1 MIRMS
6 FLILGCLSALVLNAT
21 ASAQSIQ
28 RAPGYV
34 DPYPVENLA
43 RIMGEMHYLAFA
55 CQGRETQTWR
65 DAMLELLDYE
75 APTRGTYRQRLVD
88 RFNDGFRVQERR
100 RPRCGAEE
108 EMTRQAL
115 AAEGQTLSEQ
125 LRRTYLD

>member
-1 MIRMS
+1 MLRTV
-6 FLILGCLSALVLNAT
+6 LIPLSLCLALAFSPH
-21 ASAQSIQ
+21 AHGQFIQ

-34 DPYPVENLA
+34 DPYPVESLA

-75 APTRGTYRQRLVD
+75 APTRGSYRQRLVD
-88 RFNDGFRVQERR
+88 RFNEGFRVQERR
-100 RPRCGAEE
+100 RTRCGAEE

-115 AAEGQTLSEQ
+115 AAEGQALSEQ